1 MINSLPVFPEFRLV
15 VLEDKDVFHSF
26 TSKFPPYSDFNF
38 TSLWSY
44 NTKNDIKISNLN
56 NNLVMI
62 FRDYMTDEPF
72 YTFIGDNNLEDTLD
86 ILFKDAN
93 SKNILNELRLL
104 PEHNFLHSNI
114 NSVLFD
120 VIEDPDNYDYILS
133 IDEISELTGNKYHT
147 QRNHVSRFVREHPHL
162 NIRLLDVNDQSIK
175 DSITELFYF
184 WEKQKNKPRIDTITE
199 LTAIQRLLK
208 DSDYFE
214 LVVIGIFDGNKLVG
228 FTISDA
234 VDTEYAMLSFAKGN
248 QDYFGI
254 YQVLFKQT
262 AMEFKKRG
270 LKYINIEQ
278 DLGIPGLKFSKQQ
291 WNPIKYLKKYLIK
304 TK

>member
-1 MINSLPVFPEFRLV
+1 M
-15 VLEDKDVFHSF
+15 
-26 TSKFPPYSDFNF
+26 
-38 TSLWSY
+38 
-44 NTKNDIKISNLN
+44 
-56 NNLVMI
+56 
-62 FRDYMTDEPF
+62 
-72 YTFIGDNNLEDTLD
+72 
-86 ILFKDAN
+86 
-93 SKNILNELRLL
+93 
-104 PEHNFLHSNI
+104 
-114 NSVLFD
+114 
-120 VIEDPDNYDYILS
+120 
-133 IDEISELTGNKYHT
+133 
-147 QRNHVSRFVREHPHL
+147 
-162 NIRLLDVNDQSIK
+162 
-175 DSITELFYF
+175 
-184 WEKQKNKPRIDTITE
+184 
-199 LTAIQRLLK
+199 TAIQRLLK

-214 LVVIGIFDGNKLVG
+214 LVVIGIFFCNKLVG